1 MNNRSSQEIPLSEI
15 LSLEPAK
22 NLSFLPQEAN
32 PHCFEIT
39 TANVVYYV
47 GENIENLPGPSAN
60 NSILTNGCG
69 PDVARM
75 WEMAIQH
82 ALMPVIPKGTS
93 TGSGPSLH
101 SKSEVSDP
109 YSGIP
114 QKHPRPVKDSV
125 DISTTLKWLITT
137 TTITTTDIY

>member
-1 MNNRSSQEIPLSEI
+1 MSEV

-22 NLSFLPQEAN
+22 NFSFLPQEAN

-47 GENIENLPGPSAN
+47 GENIENLPSLSVN
-60 NSILTNGCG
+60 NSVLTNGCG

-82 ALMPVIPKGTS
+82 ALMPVIPKGAS
-93 TGSGPSLH
+93 SGSGPSLH
-101 SKSEVSDP
+101 RKSEVSDP
-109 YSGIP
+109 YSCIT
-114 QKHPRPVKDSV
+114 QKHPRPVKGSV
-125 DISTTLKWLITT
+125 DISTSLKQLI
-137 TTITTTDIY
+137 ITTDIY